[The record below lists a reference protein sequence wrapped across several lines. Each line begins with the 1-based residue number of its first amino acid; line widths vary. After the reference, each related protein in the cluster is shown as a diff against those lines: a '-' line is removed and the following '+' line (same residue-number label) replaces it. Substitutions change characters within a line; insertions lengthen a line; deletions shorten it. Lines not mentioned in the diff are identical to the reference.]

1 MDPEDDDGAPPNLLF
16 NLTDDSM
23 LLALP
28 LHCGAVNGRLTR
40 R

>member
-1 MDPEDDDGAPPNLLF
+1 MNRAPNKLL
-16 NLTDDSM
+16 NLTDDSV
-23 LLALP
+23 LVALP